1 MTGWTYAKYL
11 LALAGVVL
19 VLAGEST
26 GRRWVGYIGLG
37 LLVAAFLLRFVQ
49 RARAR
54 KAGT

>member
-11 LALAGVVL
+11 LALAGIAL

-26 GRRWVGYIGLG
+26 GRRWVGYIGIG

-49 RARAR
+49 RARER
-54 KAGT
+54 KAA

>member
-11 LALAGVVL
+11 LARAGIAL

-26 GRRWVGYIGLG
+26 GRRWLGYIGIG

-49 RARAR
+49 RARER
-54 KAGT
+54 KAA